1 MLLDDRKK
9 RILEAVIEEYNATAE
24 PVGSGKIASDYNL
37 GFSPATIRNEMANLE
52 EMGFLE
58 QPHVS
63 AGRIP
68 SSSGYRFYIDSIMKE
83 KTLSP
88 KEKQII
94 DDVLKEDV
102 IKFDSLIKEASN
114 ILARITNYTSIA
126 VGPQMNNCTVEEIKL
141 VKLGQDRLMIVILAD
156 NGIIKESIIK
166 YDGILPEENIQIF
179 NTYLNQKL
187 KGLNFEQIYE
197 NINAYVEDE
206 LYNISTN
213 VIPLVNELNS
223 LLIDKN
229 VDIHMEGT
237 KNLLELP
244 ELKETNTLKNF
255 LNILET
261 QDALKELIK
270 NGYDGNVNVYIGQ
283 ENAFEDLKDFTIITY
298 KQKINDKELGTIGL
312 IGPKRMDYKKVIP
325 IIKYVGDALQEKMKQ
340 GGSFDGREQSDES

>member
-1 MLLDDRKK
+1 MQDFLL
-9 RILEAVIEEYNATAE
+9 IL
-24 PVGSGKIASDYNL
+24 K
-37 GFSPATIRNEMANLE
+37 
-52 EMGFLE
+52 
-58 QPHVS
+58 
-63 AGRIP
+63 
-68 SSSGYRFYIDSIMKE
+68 
-83 KTLSP
+83 
-88 KEKQII
+88 
-94 DDVLKEDV
+94 
-102 IKFDSLIKEASN
+102 
-114 ILARITNYTSIA
+114 
-126 VGPQMNNCTVEEIKL
+126 
-141 VKLGQDRLMIVILAD
+141 
-156 NGIIKESIIK
+156 
-166 YDGILPEENIQIF
+166 NIQIF

-244 ELKETNTLKNF
+244 ELKQTNTLKNF

-283 ENAFEDLKDFTIITY
+283 ENAFEDLKILLLLH
-298 KQKINDKELGTIGL
+298 INNL
-312 IGPKRMDYKKVIP
+312 
-325 IIKYVGDALQEKMKQ
+325 
-340 GGSFDGREQSDES
+340 